1 MIRLGV
7 SLAILAALPAQAQP
21 SFAFHDRHLEQLP
34 SGDTALVLRF
44 LNPDLGALSCTDVAP
59 GLDQLCETEGRVQ
72 WAALQPTPDELV
84 LVMWTVHSTRHG
96 RSRRHNISLPTGS
109 MRRRLH
115 MAKS

>member
-44 LNPDLGALSCTDVAP
+44 LNRDLSALSYADVAP

-72 WAALQPTPDELV
+72 WAELQPTPDELV
-84 LVMWTVHSTRHG
+84 LVVMDRPIPRGTADPEATQY
-96 RSRRHNISLPTGS
+96 ISAYRIDAQEGCIWQ
-109 MRRRLH
+109 
-115 MAKS
+115 